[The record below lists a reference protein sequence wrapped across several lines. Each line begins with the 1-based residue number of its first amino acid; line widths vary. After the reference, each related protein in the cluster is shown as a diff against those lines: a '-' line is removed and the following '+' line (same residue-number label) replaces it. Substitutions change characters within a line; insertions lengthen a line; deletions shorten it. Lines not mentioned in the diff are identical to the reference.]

1 MEDPV
6 SERSVAR
13 KLLIRE
19 GQRVALVDPPEGGA
33 AILGALPPGVRVESA
48 ASSAVDVAILFARD
62 RAALAAAWPG
72 LAGSLGDA
80 TVLWLCYPKRGHG
93 VETDLTRDH
102 GWAPVHA
109 AGYDP
114 VTQVAIDETWSA
126 LRWRRDPALRAAREA
141 RGARVGQD

>member
-1 MEDPV
+1 M
-6 SERSVAR
+6 SERSVAQ

-19 GQRVALVDPPEGGA
+19 GQRVALLAPPESGA
-33 AILGALPPGVRVESA
+33 AILGALPAGVRVESA
-48 ASSAVDVAILFARD
+48 ASPGVDTAILFVRD

-80 TVLWLCYPKRGHG
+80 TVLWLCYPKRGQG

-102 GWAPVHA
+102 GWAPIHA

-114 VTQVAIDETWSA
+114 GRAGLAVQRQVVAVV
-126 LRWRRDPALRAAREA
+126 LRYPTTER
-141 RGARVGQD
+141 

>member
-1 MEDPV
+1 M
-6 SERSVAR
+6 SERSVAQ

-19 GQRVALVDPPEGGA
+19 GQRVALLNAPEGGA
-33 AILGALPPGVRVESA
+33 SILGILPPGVRVESA
-48 ASSAVDVAILFARD
+48 ASSGVDVAILFARD
-62 RAALAAAWPG
+62 RAGLAAAWPG
-72 LAGSLGDA
+72 LAVSLGDS
-80 TVLWLCYPKRGHG
+80 TLLWLCYPKRGHG
-93 VETDLTRDH
+93 IDTDLTRDH
-102 GWAPVHA
+102 GWVPVHA